1 MKYTA
6 KKLSKSIIEITIEL
20 PPEEMR
26 PYLQKAATQ
35 LCTQTTIPGFR
46 PGKAPYE
53 DVVRHFGAG
62 RIWEEAAQIV
72 VPKIYSEIVVKEK
85 LNTIG
90 SPTIEVDKLAPD
102 NPFIFKATAPIMPEI
117 TLGNYSAIKIE
128 TKKIDVP
135 DKEVEK
141 ATDDLRKMRT
151 KEVVVDRPANPTGDK
166 VVLDMQMSLDN
177 VPLDG
182 GSAKDHSVYLDEDY
196 YIPGL
201 KQQLHGVKKG
211 DAKTFRLAF
220 PKEHPQKMIAGKDV
234 DFQITIKDVY
244 ELQKPELDDAFAKAL
259 GQDNVESLTRLIRG
273 NIQQEAEAKEKQ
285 RQEIELLEKV
295 IEKTKFGNV
304 PDILINEE
312 TRKMASEL
320 EQGIRQQGMDFN
332 EYLNKIEKTR
342 DQLRLDFAAEALKR
356 VKIALA
362 VGKIAAEQNITVSN
376 EEVEEEVGRVLEL
389 YKNTP
394 EQQERI
400 KSENAREYLRGML
413 SNKKTIAWLKKQVG
427 II

>member
-1 MKYTA
+1 MQHIL
-6 KKLSKSIIEITIEL
+6 KKLPKSTIEILIEL
-20 PPEEMR
+20 SPDEMG
-26 PYLQKAATQ
+26 PYLQKAAIQ

-53 DVVRHFGAG
+53 EVVRHFGAG

-72 VPKIYSEIVVKEK
+72 VPKIYSEIVAKEK

-102 NPFIFKATAPIMPEI
+102 NPFIFKATAPVMPEI
-117 TLGNYSAIKIE
+117 TMSNYSAIKIE
-128 TKKIDVP
+128 AKKIDVS

-141 ATDDLRKMRT
+141 ATDDLRKMRI
-151 KEVVVDRPANPTGDK
+151 KEAVVNRPVNPIGDK

-244 ELQKPELDDAFAKAL
+244 ELQKPVLDDAFAKAF
-259 GQDNVESLTRLIRG
+259 GQDNVEGLTRLIRG
-273 NIQQEAEAKEKQ
+273 NLQQDAEAKEKQ

-295 IEKTKFGNV
+295 IEKTKFGDV
-304 PDILINEE
+304 PDILVNEE
-312 TRKMASEL
+312 TRKMVSEL
-320 EQGIRQQGMDFN
+320 EQGISQQGINFN
-332 EYLNKIEKTR
+332 EYLNKVGKTR
-342 DQLRLDFAAEALKR
+342 DQIRLDFAVEALKR
-356 VKIALA
+356 VKISLA
-362 VGKIAAEQNITVSN
+362 IRAIAVAQNIVVSD
-376 EEVEEEVGRVLEL
+376 EEVDEEVKRILEL
-389 YKNTP
+389 YKDVP
-394 EQQERI
+394 EQQEQI
-400 KSENAREYLRGML
+400 KSEGAREYLRGVLM
-413 SNKKTIAWLKKQVG
+413 NKKTIAWLKKQVG
-427 II
+427 L